1 MRIAEQLIG
10 AGVDADVIDLR
21 WLDRTSL
28 DAVTILES
36 VERTGALAIVEDAT
50 RSHSIG
56 QQIVD
61 ELHREFFPLLR
72 RPIARITGKDVPP
85 PVSKP
90 LEAFVLLN
98 DDDIRA
104 GLTELAPR

>member
-1 MRIAEQLIG
+1 MCA
-10 AGVDADVIDLR
+10 
-21 WLDRTSL
+21 
-28 DAVTILES
+28 
-36 VERTGALAIVEDAT
+36 ALATSCARHGIRRRPALERRPD
-50 RSHSIG
+50 
-56 QQIVD
+56 D
-61 ELHREFFPLLR
+61 ELHRELVPLLR

-104 GLTELAPR
+104 GLTELAHR

>member
-1 MRIAEQLIG
+1 
-10 AGVDADVIDLR
+10 
-21 WLDRTSL
+21 
-28 DAVTILES
+28 
-36 VERTGALAIVEDAT
+36 
-50 RSHSIG
+50 
-56 QQIVD
+56 
-61 ELHREFFPLLR
+61 LHRELFPLLR

>member
-1 MRIAEQLIG
+1 LSDDPTTSCIA
-10 AGVDADVIDLR
+10 
-21 WLDRTSL
+21 S
-28 DAVTILES
+28 S
-36 VERTGALAIVEDAT
+36 
-50 RSHSIG
+50 
-56 QQIVD
+56 
-61 ELHREFFPLLR
+61 LR